1 MSLNTLA
8 NDSCSYQEK
17 LRRSVGP
24 GMYMLNTPASDELSC
39 SQDIPADPSLRFQT
53 YGPNT
58 CVPGHSIDDSS
69 ELKGLS
75 YKNSK
80 CSGDY
85 YVPGKYSSKGLCGV
99 PGKTPARA
107 CVAPQEST
115 RLSNPP
121 CTLHGTG
128 WNRWEWLC
136 YDPQVKAI
144 VPFEYNVDAGM
155 LMRDNHVPCLE
166 KPMDES
172 ELLPNPVEMS
182 PTYYTLKSCNDGYGG
197 IDGSSG
203 QRFGGMSTRHELV
216 QL

>member
-1 MSLNTLA
+1 MSLNTLT

-24 GMYMLNTPASDELSC
+24 GMYMLNTPASDILSC
-39 SQDIPADPSLRFQT
+39 SQDIPADPSIRFQT

-99 PGKTPARA
+99 PGKTAARA
-107 CVAPQEST
+107 CLAPQEST

-172 ELLPNPVEMS
+172 ELLPNPVEMAPS
-182 PTYYTLKSCNDGYGG
+182 YYTLKTCNDGYGG
-197 IDGSSG
+197 LDGANG
-203 QRFGGMSTRHELV
+203 QRFGGMSTSR
-216 QL
+216 QLAQL